1 MNITNK
7 EKLVQK
13 HMKSMPSQKLMILLK
28 KLEMEECLFLQ
39 TMKIG
44 KMRRPYNSCTNG
56 YARGNKFYGYL
67 WARFNMLIFN

>member
-13 HMKSMPSQKLMILLK
+13 HNENNAISQKLMILLK

-44 KMRRPYNSCTNG
+44 KMRET
-56 YARGNKFYGYL
+56 L
-67 WARFNMLIFN
+67 